1 MYVCRYL
8 CSLASLP
15 IFIRLCTLHAK
26 RLPCGAREKKPS
38 TEVDKYSTGF
48 QITITITTSD
58 QEQIN
63 LHTPSPHSTPPIP
76 NTKHTS
82 QSWATEQKQPR
93 SASATPKMP
102 AASQSL
108 SSNPYVFFSLSLLI
122 ALLRKTRR
130 ARLLSSSGRKQ
141 THFMP
146 VVGTQSADGSCNRTS
161 WQRAS
166 SARSASRTSSR
177 PPSDRRSRSTPPTST
192 ARSTRTA
199 SLLPPRE
206 RMRVSRVS
214 LRGYV

>member
-1 MYVCRYL
+1 MYEICRYL

-108 SSNPYVFFSLSLLI
+108 SSNPYVFFSLLI

-146 VVGTQSADGSCNRTS
+146 VVGTQ
-161 WQRAS
+161 
-166 SARSASRTSSR
+166 
-177 PPSDRRSRSTPPTST
+177 
-192 ARSTRTA
+192 
-199 SLLPPRE
+199 
-206 RMRVSRVS
+206 
-214 LRGYV
+214 

>member
-1 MYVCRYL
+1 MYDICRYL

-108 SSNPYVFFSLSLLI
+108 SSNPYVFFLSPDC
-122 ALLRKTRR
+122 AFAKNAPRSPPVLLRKK
-130 ARLLSSSGRKQ
+130 AKAFYAYSKY
-141 THFMP
+141 P
-146 VVGTQSADGSCNRTS
+146 VS
-161 WQRAS
+161 
-166 SARSASRTSSR
+166 
-177 PPSDRRSRSTPPTST
+177 
-192 ARSTRTA
+192 
-199 SLLPPRE
+199 
-206 RMRVSRVS
+206 
-214 LRGYV
+214 